1 MAQWDPRD
9 NSSQAILWSR
19 FVWDGGSCCGD
30 GGSCWVDRDIEER
43 DRDVE
48 AGARDRDVEEGASD
62 RDVVMGNSDVVGR
75 GGVVVEDYRGGGVEG
90 GDGADPVVDVLVRN
104 L

>member
-30 GGSCWVDRDIEER
+30 GGIEE
-43 DRDVE
+43 
-48 AGARDRDVEEGASD
+48 GDRDVEEGASD
-62 RDVVMGNSDVVGR
+62 RDVVMGDRDVVG
-75 GGVVVEDYRGGGVEG
+75 GGGRVVVEDYRGGGVEG
-90 GDGADPVVDVLVRN
+90 GDCADPVVVVLVRN
-104 L
+104 